1 MDEEILYQRRGITVT
16 PTRLVTD
23 NGTIALAA
31 ISAIT
36 KDRPQLD
43 QNGMKGLGLLVVGTV
58 VLFFLGQPIWGG
70 ICLALA
76 AVAGLG
82 AYNQSKQVH
91 IKMWTTGGQV
101 DWIRSALP
109 EDIDDLVASL
119 NKAIVMR
126 G

>member
-1 MDEEILYQRRGITVT
+1 MDEQILYQRRGITVT
-16 PTRLVTD
+16 PTRLVTN

-36 KDRPQLD
+36 KDRPQPD
-43 QNGMKGLGLLVVGTV
+43 KNGMNGLALLTIGAVA
-58 VLFFLGQPIWGG
+58 LFFIGQPIWGA

-76 AVAGLG
+76 GVAGFG

-109 EDIDDLVASL
+109 EDVDDLVASL